1 MRRFGALSNDENNE
15 SKQKESSQKNINPYH
30 STPPTIIVA
39 IIYNPIVNINPRKN
53 ISTLNELDRNWPI
66 TKAAKVIF
74 AIPYNA
80 EDKPLHW
87 VELILSLVLIYHTY
101 LLKVKDF
108 LPMQQKGCDLK
119 SALRRINPPAAG
131 KLLHWD

>member
-87 VELILSLVLIYHTY
+87 VEFNFIIGFNIPHLFIKSQG
-101 LLKVKDF
+101 
-108 LPMQQKGCDLK
+108 LPPNATKRL
-119 SALRRINPPAAG
+119 
-131 KLLHWD
+131 